1 MSTTIDDDLVV
12 SGAIS
17 AANFQFGRVTITPE
31 VNTPTGQ
38 EVTGLNL
45 KGTGQVFTLL
55 SAHSA
60 YPWSR
65 VQEVGQRFSSATGFT
80 AYIYRTSGVD
90 TSIHWFAIQE
100 ADLS

>member
-1 MSTTIDDDLVV
+1 MTTTINDDLVV

-17 AANFQFGRVTITPE
+17 AANFQFGRVTITPQ
-31 VNTPTGQ
+31 VNTPTAQ

-45 KGTGQVFTLL
+45 KGSGQVNVLMA
-55 SAHSA
+55 AHSA

-65 VQEVGQRFSSATGFT
+65 VQEVGHRFANAAGFT
-80 AYIYRTSGVD
+80 AYIYRTSGAD
-90 TSIHWFAIQE
+90 TSIHWFAIQA

>member
-1 MSTTIDDDLVV
+1 MTTTINDDLVV

-31 VNTPTGQ
+31 VNTPTAQ

-45 KGTGQVFTLL
+45 KGTGQTHILMA
-55 SAHSA
+55 AHSA
-60 YPWSR
+60 YPFTR
-65 VQEVGQRFSSATGFT
+65 VQEVGHRFASPTGFT
-80 AYIYRTSGVD
+80 AYIYRTSGAD
-90 TSIHWFAIQE
+90 TSIHWFAVQA

>member
-1 MSTTIDDDLVV
+1 MTTTIDDDLVV

-17 AANFQFGRVTITPE
+17 AANFQFGSVTITPE

-45 KGTGQVFTLL
+45 KGVGRTFTLL
-55 SAHSA
+55 TAHSA
-60 YPWSR
+60 YPWAR
-65 VQEVGQRFSSATGFT
+65 VQEVSQRFSTSTGFT

-90 TSIHWFAIQE
+90 TNIHWFAIRE

>member
-1 MSTTIDDDLVV
+1 MTTTINDDLVV

-17 AANFQFGRVTITPE
+17 AANFQFGSVTITPE

-45 KGTGQVFTLL
+45 KGTGAVRTFL

-65 VQEVGQRFSSATGFT
+65 VQEVGQRFSTAAGFT

-90 TSIHWFAIQE
+90 TNVHWFAIME

>member
-1 MSTTIDDDLVV
+1 MTTTIADDLVV

-38 EVTGLNL
+38 EVTGINL
-45 KGTGQVFTLL
+45 QGTGNVRTFL

-65 VQEVGQRFSSATGFT
+65 VQEVGQRFSTTTGFT
-80 AYIYRTSGVD
+80 AYIYRTSGAD
-90 TSIHWFAIQE
+90 TSIHWLAIME